1 MGSTEEQLGYLAVID
16 IDVSSYMNILLSF
29 GFVVFLF
36 AFCLIY
42 LWETLTGYPN
52 PSLQNNEGYT
62 EVDSENTILDT
73 SSAFLEDDEDA
84 LELKQTNRNN
94 TQ

>member
-1 MGSTEEQLGYLAVID
+1 MGSTEEQLGYLLVMD
-16 IDVSSYMNILLSF
+16 VDVSSYMNVLLSF

-42 LWETLTGYPN
+42 LWEKLTDYPN
-52 PSLQNNEGYT
+52 SPNNEGYT
-62 EVDSENTILDT
+62 EVDSENTILDA
-73 SSAFLEDDEDA
+73 SSAFLDDEDDDA
-84 LELKQTNRNN
+84 VELKQTNR